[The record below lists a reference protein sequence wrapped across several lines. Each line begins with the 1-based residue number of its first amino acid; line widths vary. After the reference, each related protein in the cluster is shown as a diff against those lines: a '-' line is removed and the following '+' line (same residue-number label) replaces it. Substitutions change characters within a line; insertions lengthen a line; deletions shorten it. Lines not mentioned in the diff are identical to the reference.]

1 MSKAGRTKQW
11 HIMSVFNSVI
21 KLFCY
26 QNAHWQ
32 HVVYKNVMVSIRYHN
47 IFKRAHTCRY
57 ARHLVART
65 HVWTRARMRSIYS
78 SHTCSRAS
86 NTQWHTHYQVIHQLI
101 GTHNVHI
108 LRETVRA
115 EKADPTPA
123 PQLYHSAHPTPHILK
138 YSGPHRGPHR
148 TGLARSQHH
157 PATNKKSSP
166 RWPAGCGPPRAAG
179 RNPHPRRALELM

>member
-65 HVWTRARMRSIYS
+65 HVWTRARMRNIYS

-115 EKADPTPA
+115 EKADPAPA

-138 YSGPHRGPHR
+138 YSGPHRGPHP
-148 TGLARSQHH
+148 LV
-157 PATNKKSSP
+157 
-166 RWPAGCGPPRAAG
+166 WPAASTTPQQIKNPARGGLRVAGPRGLLAETRTRAG
-179 RNPHPRRALELM
+179 P